1 MAIQLR
7 GALQGVS
14 ISRFGVLF
22 PSPGSAFLS
31 GLDLG
36 VFYDPIAVRLALS
49 LQDIG
54 FSVTKAAF
62 GLGHDPP
69 GSDYASFKAF
79 PPHKPFKIPYNE
91 GFDRRAYSNS
101 VGDFFSVVE
110 HTEFFPP
117 PKVGGRPENQIRHVT
132 SGGLLDTDRGSLLYA
147 KNSAS
152 DSFGAQGTG
161 LFSYP
166 GPFSRYQISLPIS
179 DNVPFPVYDVGSS
192 GANQFVHDF
201 IGNFEVHDVELSGAG
216 PFPNTDGSPGSTTY
230 DLSIFIPGPY
240 FGAGIG
246 VVGFESEMSLLRP
259 SRISYTLKAFDFYY
273 GVNSSHRES
282 SIDVVW
288 NISYLAKSASE
299 GVPDPNY
306 PPVPFY
312 AVVADVEVDICRLVR
327 TDNPSDN
334 ITFTGW
340 RTEFEHL
347 VYHFES
353 SDCVLLTTPTP
364 LSGWDDSPLLD
375 LFLSRRGDLQTSFYL
390 DVVNDMPNIRP
401 SSFHAV
407 RDAVDTYANVIET
420 NHIETLKEIDD
431 LLHLIPSF
439 GKLAEFAS
447 SLSSGSAISAGKHGL
462 DFLSD
467 TYLRFKFGIEP
478 TVKNGQEILN
488 KASAVRERFA
498 NLYGPRTLN
507 GKFHYVFP
515 EGTYG
520 FRNVSLTTRAKI
532 RIHFDESCLLAGVLR
547 SRALGLF
554 PSLSSLWDCVPLSFI
569 IDWFTNLGERFD
581 SVDDQVSILA
591 FRITECVY
599 SYTVYVN
606 LDEELLQS
614 FDLTAAE
621 PNHLPYLKCYTREVS
636 HIKPLLRDSKYD
648 WLAPQKVPDLGIV
661 GSLLWKV
668 LS

>member
-14 ISRFGVLF
+14 VSRFGILF

-31 GLDLG
+31 DRDLG
-36 VFYDPIAVRLALS
+36 VFYDPVATRLSLC

-69 GSDYASFKAF
+69 GSDHASFKAF

-101 VGDFFSVVE
+101 IGDFFSVVE

-117 PKVGGRPENQIRHVT
+117 PKAGGRPENQVRHVT
-132 SGGLLDTDRGSLLYA
+132 SGGLLDTDRGDKLYA
-147 KNSAS
+147 KASAS
-152 DSFGAQGTG
+152 DGYGASGTG

-166 GPFSRYQISLPIS
+166 GPFSRYQVSLPTS
-179 DNVPFPVYDVGSS
+179 DNVVFPVHYSGSS

-201 IGNFEVHDVELSGAG
+201 ISNFEVHDIELSGSG
-216 PFPNTDGSPGSTTY
+216 PFPNTDGTPGSALY
-230 DLSIFIPGPY
+230 DLSEFVPGPHY
-240 FGAGIG
+240 GAGIG
-246 VVGFESEMSLLRP
+246 VIGFDYEMSLLRP
-259 SRISYTLKAFDFYY
+259 SRISYTIKSFDFYTAN
-273 GVNSSHRES
+273 NSSHRIC

-288 NISYLAKSASE
+288 NIRYEALSAPD

-312 AVVADVEVDICRLVR
+312 AVVADVDVDICRLVR
-327 TDNPSDN
+327 TDNPADN

-340 RTEFEHL
+340 KTELESFRQT
-347 VYHFES
+347 FSS
-353 SDCVLLTTPTP
+353 SDAVLLTTPTP
-364 LSGWDDSPLLD
+364 LKGWDDSPLLD
-375 LFLSRRGDLQTSFYL
+375 FFLSRRGDIQSAFYL
-390 DVVNDMPNIRP
+390 DVINDMSNIRP

-420 NHIETLKEIDD
+420 NHIETLKEIED
-431 LLHLIPSF
+431 LLHLLPSF
-439 GKLAEFAS
+439 GTLAQFAS
-447 SLSSGSAISAGKHGL
+447 SLKNGDVISAGKYGL

-467 TYLRFKFGIEP
+467 NYLKFKFGIEP
-478 TVKNGQEILN
+478 TVSNGQEILS
-488 KASAVRERFA
+488 KASAVRERLS

-507 GKFHYVFP
+507 GKFHYKLP

-520 FRNVSLTTRAKI
+520 FKDISLTTRAKV

-554 PSLSSLWDCVPLSFI
+554 PSLSSLWDCVPLSFV
-569 IDWFTNLGERFD
+569 IDWLTNLGERFD

-599 SYTVYVN
+599 SYTVYAN
-606 LDEELLQS
+606 IDEELLQP
-614 FDLTAAE
+614 FDLAAAE
-621 PNHLPYLKCYTREVS
+621 TNHPPYLKCYTREVS